1 MKRIA
6 VGVAL
11 SLALSLGVASTAL
24 ADSSQQCQG
33 AWNMTSSSPVGS
45 DPSTWN
51 WGMYNSMF
59 NHGTAGM
66 YAGMVG
72 AVTNSLTAL
81 SQTPACQ

>member
-6 VGVAL
+6 IGAVASLVL
-11 SLALSLGVASTAL
+11 SLAISGTAF
-24 ADSSQQCQG
+24 ADSPQQCQG

-66 YAGMVG
+66 FAGMVG